1 MFRIC
6 DSETV
11 EVLFETTDIQKL
23 SEYLYD
29 KQMKY
34 ITVSRNQEYID
45 KCLISKD

>member
-6 DSETV
+6 DSETG